1 MHRTLLRPPPGAGS
15 SPFLSLSS
23 CALALYP
30 GKKREG
36 ERVGV
41 RRPLRNRQADGA
53 GQSSSTG
60 RQVAEMQ
67 REQVKRKQMGHVVRG
82 RPPVFSG
89 QGRGWGRLPSASLP
103 HPLRPGPP
111 PLPRTKGRSCKR
123 HALRSV
129 FFVQSLCV
137 APVEGPG
144 VAGVG
149 GSLPP
154 DVLAALPDLGSAP
167 TRGNDKMC
175 FLEIIL
181 KTERERE

>member
-1 MHRTLLRPPPGAGS
+1 
-15 SPFLSLSS
+15 
-23 CALALYP
+23 
-30 GKKREG
+30 
-36 ERVGV
+36 
-41 RRPLRNRQADGA
+41 
-53 GQSSSTG
+53 
-60 RQVAEMQ
+60 
-67 REQVKRKQMGHVVRG
+67 MGHVVRG

-89 QGRGWGRLPSASLP
+89 QGRGWGRLPSASW
-103 HPLRPGPP
+103 PP

-129 FFVQSLCV
+129 FFVQSLCG

-144 VAGVG
+144 MAGVG